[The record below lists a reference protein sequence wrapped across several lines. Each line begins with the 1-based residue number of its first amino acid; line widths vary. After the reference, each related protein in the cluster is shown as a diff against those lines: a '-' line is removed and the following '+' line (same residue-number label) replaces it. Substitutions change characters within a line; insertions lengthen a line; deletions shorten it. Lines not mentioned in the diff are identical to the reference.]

1 MSFKENTR
9 MKPEWITRV
18 WNDNPPRRADNGNII
33 FLARTAF
40 CNVLERPKPGA
51 DGKERAYGSVLL
63 IPDLDL
69 IGGPDALKLFSTAAT
84 ALIQENM
91 PGALKNKD
99 LLDKLHNPI
108 KKQGTYVNTKSED
121 GDLYDGFVPGRFCI
135 SANSS
140 QSKPSVVDQ
149 SMTPLIDKA
158 DVYSGMWVLAAV
170 REGWIKTKEN
180 PGPTFY
186 LQSLMKVA
194 DDNSLG
200 GVGQSSP
207 SSDFAGVKIDQTVNP
222 AQAFSG
228 STPAEAGAVNL
239 LD

>member
-1 MSFKENTR
+1 MAHKENTR
-9 MKPEWITRV
+9 MKPDWITRV
-18 WNDNPPRRADNGNII
+18 WNDNPPRRAENGNII

-69 IGGPDALKLFSTAAT
+69 IGGQGALKLFLDAQM
-84 ALIQENM
+84 ALIGEKM
-91 PGALKNKD
+91 PGALKNQD
-99 LLDKLHNPI
+99 LADKLHKPL
-108 KKQGTYVNTKSED
+108 KKQGTYVNTKSDD
-121 GDLYDGFVPGRFCI
+121 GDLYEGFVPGRFCI

-140 QSKPSVVDQ
+140 QSKPPVVDQ
-149 SMTPLIDKA
+149 NMAPLIDKA

-170 REGWIKTKEN
+170 KEGWIKTKEN

-207 SSDFAGVKIDQTVNP
+207 SSDFAGVKIDAAVNP
-222 AQAFSG
+222 AAAFG
-228 STPAEAGAVNL
+228 SETAVEASAVDL
-239 LD
+239 LS